1 MSSNI
6 VESTKLR
13 GDHLTRQQ
21 KIKSIMT
28 VCINK
33 RFRGT
38 LQDVRV
44 KRGADV
50 GSDHQL
56 LVAQVKLK
64 LRRDFSGNSS
74 KRQRYNT
81 ALLRNA
87 TKLGEFQLA
96 LSNRFEALQDWHKD
110 DTLDKQWE
118 GVKETV
124 RDTCK
129 EILGPNK
136 SNKREWISEETLQKV
151 EERRRKKTVVNNSR
165 TRAQKA
171 KAQKDYNDAHRA
183 V

>member
-1 MSSNI
+1 M
-6 VESTKLR
+6 
-13 GDHLTRQQ
+13 
-21 KIKSIMT
+21 
-28 VCINK
+28 
-33 RFRGT
+33 
-38 LQDVRV
+38 RV

-74 KRQRYNT
+74 KRQRYHT

-96 LSNRFEALQDWHKD
+96 LSNRFEALQDLHKDD

-136 SNKREWISEETLQKV
+136 PNQREWISEETLQKV
-151 EERRRKKTVVNNSR
+151 EERRREKTVVNSSR
-165 TRAQKA
+165 TR
-171 KAQKDYNDAHRA
+171 AQKDYNDAHRA
-183 V
+183 VQQNVRNDKKSYM

>member
-1 MSSNI
+1 MEVSSNI
-6 VESTKLR
+6 AESTKLR
-13 GDHLTRQQ
+13 GDHLPRQQ

-50 GSDHQL
+50 GSDHHL

-81 ALLRNA
+81 AILRNA

-96 LSNRFEALQDWHKD
+96 LSNRFEALQNLHKDD
-110 DTLDKQWE
+110 DTLDKQWD

-129 EILGPNK
+129 KILGPNK
-136 SNKREWISEETLQKV
+136 PNQREWISEEV
-151 EERRRKKTVVNNSR
+151 
-165 TRAQKA
+165 
-171 KAQKDYNDAHRA
+171 
-183 V
+183 